1 MSKKPQKIKE
11 NSLLDSAVNKTL
23 SETVNDPVGK
33 ETFTD
38 LVVIN
43 YIIEC
48 YSNGMTSP
56 RIRSNV
62 EELLKERKT
71 AISEE
76 LAECDDTAKRVDLA
90 GFEKSDKTAKTDE
103 NDGI

>member
-1 MSKKPQKIKE
+1 MMSQKPQKIKE
-11 NSLLDSAVNKTL
+11 DSLLDSAVNKTL

-33 ETFTD
+33 EAFTD

-71 AISEE
+71 SVAEE
-76 LAECDDTAKRVDLA
+76 LAECDDGAEKADLA
-90 GFEKSDKTAKTDE
+90 GFEKSAKTEE
-103 NDGI
+103 NAEI

>member
-1 MSKKPQKIKE
+1 MSQKPQKIKE

-23 SETVNDPVGK
+23 LESVNDPVGK

-71 AISEE
+71 SVAEE
-76 LAECDDTAKRVDLA
+76 LAECDDMAEKADLV
-90 GFEKSDKTAKTDE
+90 GFEKSAKTDE

>member
-1 MSKKPQKIKE
+1 MSQKPQKIKE

-23 SETVNDPVGK
+23 SETVNAPVGK

-62 EELLKERKT
+62 EELLVERGT
-71 AISEE
+71 TISEE
-76 LAECDDTAKRVDLA
+76 LAECDDGAKKADLA
-90 GFEKSDKTAKTDE
+90 GFKE
-103 NDGI
+103 NAEIAETGENGEI